1 MTDRP
6 ADYDGVSKWLHWS
19 AAGLLIG
26 GFLIAENT
34 SHQFAEAT
42 GYGLH
47 VSTGLA
53 LLALTVFRLYWRLS
67 HAAPAYPATMKPAE
81 KWAANTIKVL
91 FYVLM
96 VVIPL
101 SGLAAHAVEFR
112 SQVALFGVLPLP
124 GVPVWLVPGAAEA
137 IHDPASHLWLPLLAI
152 HIIAAIWHHFVRRDD
167 VMTRMLPDRQKRSHL
182 KKRKGGG
189 TP

>member
-6 ADYDGVSKWLHWS
+6 VFYDAVSKWLHWS

-34 SHQFAEAT
+34 SHRFAEAT

-53 LLALTVFRLYWRLS
+53 LLALTAFRVYWRLS
-67 HAAPAYPATMKPAE
+67 HAAPAYPASMKSVE
-81 KWAANTIKVL
+81 KWAANSIKVL
-91 FYVLM
+91 FYMLM
-96 VVIPL
+96 VLIPL

-112 SQVALFGVLPLP
+112 GQVALFGVLPLP
-124 GVPVWLVPGAAEA
+124 GVPIWLVPGDAED
-137 IHDPASHLWLPLLAI
+137 IHELASHLWLPLLAI
-152 HIIAAIWHHFVRRDD
+152 HITAAIWHHFIRRDD
-167 VMTRMLPDRQKRSHL
+167 VLTRMLPDRQKRSHL
-182 KKRKGGG
+182 NKGKGGG